1 METWNKLQAIPDWG
15 NLPGD
20 LDANARRDLDRD
32 ETIARLLPHT
42 AYAQA
47 AVAGVFH
54 KQPAAPMPDT
64 AESQAASATLRAEL
78 RRLIAMRDA
87 AADAVS
93 AVERSASRAKA
104 ALDEIEAANAKATTA
119 IDTDIAKHFRDQLA
133 DENEAF
139 DLDNLPVSLK
149 ERHSVRTET
158 AHRLAL
164 LRDTYRSLT
173 DEAKVKFDVLENLQ
187 RRCKAMAWT
196 ICRHE
201 ADKLV
206 VDYCEARAKAEALE
220 DLLVGLSKTPRLD
233 GSGTG
238 NLSPAALHA
247 MDARAGWITGS
258 KTDPRQVAIE
268 RWHRFQKAL
277 LLDPDAVFGAQV

>member
-78 RRLIAMRDA
+78 RRLNAMRDA
-87 AADAVS
+87 AADTAS

-104 ALDEIEAANAKATTA
+104 ALDEIEAANAQATTA
-119 IDTDIAKHFRDQLA
+119 IDADIAQHFREQLA
-133 DENEAF
+133 DESEDF

-149 ERHSVRTET
+149 ERHSTKAET

-173 DEAKVKFDVLENLQ
+173 DEAKVKFGVLETLRQ
-187 RRCKAMAWT
+187 RCQDAAWQ
-196 ICRHE
+196 ICRYE
-201 ADKLV
+201 CDALLDEYLA
-206 VDYCEARAKAEALE
+206 ARRRYEQLDDAMRALAKA
-220 DLLVGLSKTPRLD
+220 PR
-233 GSGTG
+233 G
-238 NLSPAALHA
+238 NLTGIGHASPAVMGALA
-247 MDARAGWITGS
+247 PRADWITGS
-258 KTDPRQVAIE
+258 ANDPRVRAIQRWVAF
-268 RWHRFQKAL
+268 RTKL
-277 LLDPDAVFGAQV
+277 LVDPDAVFGLTL